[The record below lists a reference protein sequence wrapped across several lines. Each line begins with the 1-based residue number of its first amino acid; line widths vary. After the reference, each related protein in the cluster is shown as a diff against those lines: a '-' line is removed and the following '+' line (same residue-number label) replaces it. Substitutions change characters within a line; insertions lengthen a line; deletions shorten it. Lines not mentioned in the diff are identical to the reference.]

1 MSARTIVLLALF
13 AVIAQGVSAQTIEYR
28 CGNYRFTY
36 EDHELDIES
45 IGTSF
50 MALRAHFTELCGF
63 DPDPEVHFASVRILP
78 DRSSF
83 DRYLES
89 RIGETR
95 NQYVF
100 LKYGKPE
107 LSELVLYPV
116 GEEKGYEAFAGPS
129 LNRQLFLQYLY
140 GYVLE
145 PPVWL
150 RDGFQ
155 AWVENLSVDDG
166 DQDGYSPWL
175 ETAKNY
181 AMDPEKSLPVR
192 SILLAETGTYEAAR
206 LYPLSWALVA
216 FFLQTERTGYRRFLH
231 ETFAVLESP
240 DGYNRRTQEENTR
253 VVHERFDRTARFAS
267 ADEDFMN
274 WISGQKTFTELL
286 NAGVAAYTS
295 GRYAEAEKN
304 LVHATE
310 LQKNDPLPFYYL
322 GLSAY
327 ASGDHDDAR
336 MWYLRALDNG
346 ADAAT
351 VHWAISLTAYAVK
364 DWQVAR
370 LYMEK
375 ARELNPSRYAEK
387 AENLLRSMPE

>member
-145 PPVWL
+145 PPS
-150 RDGFQ
+150 GF
-155 AWVENLSVDDG
+155 ATDFRHGW
-166 DQDGYSPWL
+166 
-175 ETAKNY
+175 
-181 AMDPEKSLPVR
+181 R
-192 SILLAETGTYEAAR
+192 IFR
-206 LYPLSWALVA
+206 LTMA
-216 FFLQTERTGYRRFLH
+216 TRTG
-231 ETFAVLESP
+231 
-240 DGYNRRTQEENTR
+240 
-253 VVHERFDRTARFAS
+253 
-267 ADEDFMN
+267 
-274 WISGQKTFTELL
+274 I
-286 NAGVAAYTS
+286 
-295 GRYAEAEKN
+295 
-304 LVHATE
+304 
-310 LQKNDPLPFYYL
+310 LP
-322 GLSAY
+322 A
-327 ASGDHDDAR
+327 
-336 MWYLRALDNG
+336 
-346 ADAAT
+346 
-351 VHWAISLTAYAVK
+351 
-364 DWQVAR
+364 
-370 LYMEK
+370 
-375 ARELNPSRYAEK
+375 
-387 AENLLRSMPE
+387 